1 MVWLTLPVVG
11 ASTLVRSCWR
21 RDGILTR
28 NGKKS
33 FHGLLFRQ
41 CDGLLSLAV
50 ISLSQ
55 AQAYGVSTWK
65 EDLLRLRSSQ
75 AVNEQW
81 HNIRS
86 ILLSCEGHVSS
97 RFFRT
102 VEPLPE
108 CFVHCCL
115 CAAAFCSSHFL
126 HPKQYMILDT
136 VVQRSISEAA

>member
-65 EDLLRLRSSQ
+65 EDLLRLLAHHRQLMSSD
-75 AVNEQW
+75 
-81 HNIRS
+81 I
-86 ILLSCEGHVSS
+86 
-97 RFFRT
+97 
-102 VEPLPE
+102 
-108 CFVHCCL
+108 
-115 CAAAFCSSHFL
+115 
-126 HPKQYMILDT
+126 
-136 VVQRSISEAA
+136 ISEAYF